1 MDNEAFSKLV
11 SSRVSTKAGLGRN
24 AVGSNSVGR
33 KGDDVDDSKD
43 VVEPARSSRRR
54 AAMKQRHGQVH
65 TKKAGKSTK
74 QTGDSTYRDR
84 AKERREGIK
93 PEDEQWPGGAAASTG
108 AVTTEETFVSA
119 SDANFDAVINDFETQ
134 HPTDRFTSG
143 QIPKSLVNESSSSSS
158 LLAHRVMFA
167 TAEQAVQWV
176 NGQLPAVPPPT
187 SETAQRI
194 VEFLRTKPILAT
206 PQHLSLHRAY
216 YTFGTQWNPWW
227 ERPVMNTFLDPQE
240 KPLWTPLSAQILAQV
255 SDSCQRIAKR
265 EAERKRRAAA
275 PQNHDKTQ
283 AMAESS
289 DEDDIFAGAGDYD
302 PAVAIKETSS
312 GVEKPALGGTSIF
325 GVVERKHT
333 EPIPTA
339 NSDGAGDSVMRRL
352 TGFSETLDVT
362 ADIDMYYEVGD
373 ADPKKK
379 KKKRRRKKNDD
390 DSD

>member
-11 SSRVSTKAGLGRN
+11 SSRVSTKAGVGRN
-24 AVGSNSVGR
+24 AVGSKSFGR
-33 KGDDVDDSKD
+33 KSDDVDDSTD
-43 VVEPARSSRRR
+43 VVEPERSSRR
-54 AAMKQRHGQVH
+54 AMKQQRHGQVH

-93 PEDEQWPGGAAASTG
+93 PEDDRWPGGAAVST

-134 HPTDRFTSG
+134 HPTDRFTTG
-143 QIPKSLVNESSSSSS
+143 QIPKSQVNESSSSSSSS
-158 LLAHRVMFA
+158 LLAHRVLFE

-187 SETAQRI
+187 SETAQRV

-240 KPLWTPLSAQILAQV
+240 KPLWTPLSAQILAQIG
-255 SDSCQRIAKR
+255 DSCQRIAKR
-265 EAERKRRAAA
+265 EAERKRRTAA
-275 PQNHDKTQ
+275 PQNHDKSP

-302 PAVAIKETSS
+302 PAVAIKETTS

-333 EPIPTA
+333 EPISKA
-339 NSDGAGDSVMRRL
+339 NSDGAGDSVMRPL

-362 ADIDMYYEVGD
+362 ADVDMYYEVGD

-379 KKKRRRKKNDD
+379 KKKRRRKKDDD